1 MRDIISFSAAVAE
14 KLQYYVYLLKDP
26 ETGQVFYVGKGA
38 GDRIFA
44 HLNRAL
50 RSPQA
55 SDKLDKIRA
64 IQEKGLTVQHI
75 IHRHGLTEE
84 EAFEVESALIDFIG
98 LDELTNMV
106 RGYDSD
112 TRGPMLISEAI
123 ALYDAPKIEIK
134 EAALL
139 IIVNRHYRR
148 GMSAAE
154 LYEITL
160 GNWVVGKQREQ
171 ASYAFAVYRGIVRE
185 VYAVERWFP
194 VTARDAN
201 QKTQQR
207 WRFDGRVATELQ
219 HYVGGSVEGY
229 LSLGAQNPIRY
240 LNIK

>member
-1 MRDIISFSAAVAE
+1 MRDITCFSATVAE

-55 SDKLDKIRA
+55 CDKLEKIRA
-64 IQEKGLTVQHI
+64 IQEKGSAVQHI
-75 IHRHGLTEE
+75 IHRHGLTEK

-98 LDELTNMV
+98 LDELTNVV

-112 TRGPMLISEAI
+112 IRGPMTISGAI
-123 ALYDAPKIEIK
+123 TMYDAPKIEIR
-134 EAALL
+134 EPVLL
-139 IIVNRHYRR
+139 SIVNRHYRR

-154 LYEITL
+154 LYEITR
-160 GNWVVGKQREQ
+160 GNWVVGKRRKQVN
-171 ASYAFAVYRGIVRE
+171 YGFAVYRGIVRE

-194 VTARDAN
+194 TTARDVN

-207 WRFDGRVATELQ
+207 WQFDGRIAVELQ
-219 HYVGGSVEGY
+219 YYVGGSVEEY

-240 LNIK
+240 INV